1 MWIGRSFS
9 QKKKKK
15 LNPWGKNT
23 VNTGKLGMS
32 TMKQGEPYKSIQNK
46 FHHVTNETHL
56 SPGVQIGFLRFFI
69 QHQLIVTKCMTFE

>member
-1 MWIGRSFS
+1 
-9 QKKKKK
+9 
-15 LNPWGKNT
+15 
-23 VNTGKLGMS
+23 
-32 TMKQGEPYKSIQNK
+32 MKQGEPYKSIQNK